1 MEEQHQ
7 EGGNVAEVV
16 LVLLVIFLLTGLVR
30 IPGFT
35 LPNLQ
40 LIVINGQSI
49 TLLNILVFIL
59 ILWAIGIL
67 PSPFREI
74 AGILFVLWLLSIL
87 GFIAIAGLSNLI
99 VIGIIVGIVFSMLKK
114 A

>member
-1 MEEQHQ
+1 MI
-7 EGGNVAEVV
+7 EVV
-16 LVLLVIFLLTGLVR
+16 LVLLVIFLITGLIE

-35 LPNLQ
+35 LPNFVLFR
-40 LIVINGQSI
+40 INGEPI
-49 TLLNILVFIL
+49 TLLNVLIFML

-74 AGILFVLWLLSIL
+74 AGVLFVLWVLSVL

-114 A
+114 

>member
-1 MEEQHQ
+1 MI
-7 EGGNVAEVV
+7 EVV
-16 LVLLVIFLLTGLVR
+16 LVLLVIFLITGFVR

-35 LPNLQ
+35 LPNFVLFE
-40 LIVINGQSI
+40 VGGRSI
-49 TLLNILVFIL
+49 TLLNAMIFFL

-74 AGILFVLWLLSIL
+74 AGVLFVLWILSIL

-99 VIGIIVGIVFSMLKK
+99 VIGVIVGIVFSMLKK
-114 A
+114 

>member
-1 MEEQHQ
+1 MI
-7 EGGNVAEVV
+7 EVV
-16 LVLLVIFLLTGLVR
+16 LVLLVIFLITGLIE

-35 LPNLQ
+35 LPNFVL
-40 LIVINGQSI
+40 LRINGEPI
-49 TLLNILVFIL
+49 TLLNVLIFML

-74 AGILFVLWLLSIL
+74 AGVLFVLWVLSVL

-114 A
+114 